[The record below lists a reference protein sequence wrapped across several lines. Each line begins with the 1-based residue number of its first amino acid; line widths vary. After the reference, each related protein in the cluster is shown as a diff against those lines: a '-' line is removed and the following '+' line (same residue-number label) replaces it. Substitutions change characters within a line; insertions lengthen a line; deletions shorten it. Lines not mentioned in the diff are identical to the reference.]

1 LPINAILGDQ
11 QSSLYGH
18 KEKEMFEIKCTFGT
32 GGFLLIDTG
41 KKRVESNINFLSTL
55 AFKKN
60 QNTNYAL
67 EGSILSAGSTIE
79 WLKKI
84 GIVENFDDIEK
95 AIEFSKLNQVM
106 VIPAI
111 NGLGAPFWN
120 GNVRASLEN
129 LSSNTTRE
137 DIIRATFES
146 IAFSTKAIIEIIER
160 TVDIDINEMK
170 IDGGISRSKFF
181 SQFLADLIN
190 KKIKVAANTEITSL
204 GVAKLSLESSQVI
217 KSNSNSYIDFNPNK
231 NNLEIYNNKYEK
243 WKKIILEKTKES

>member
-1 LPINAILGDQ
+1 MLFITFDDSRDNFATPNEVI
-11 QSSLYGH
+11 SLLTATLIFLFI
-18 KEKEMFEIKCTFGT
+18 KSAKNCEKK
-32 GGFLLIDTG
+32 LLLDIPPSIFISFISIST
-41 KKRVESNINFLSTL
+41 VLSIISII
-55 AFKKN
+55 AF
-60 QNTNYAL
+60 
-67 EGSILSAGSTIE
+67 
-79 WLKKI
+79 
-84 GIVENFDDIEK
+84 VENFDDIEK
-95 AIEFSKLNQVM
+95 AIEFSNLNQVM